1 MTKKLPGFD
10 WALFIVVFAI
20 SFFGIIVVGNLTA
33 GILVQQLV
41 NFFLGLVFFF
51 ILSLI
56 DYRIYK
62 KFAPF
67 IYVACLL
74 FLLAP
79 LVFGTLTRGAYR
91 WIQIGPFPLQPSEIV
106 KPFLII
112 FFAYYFSSKEHF
124 SVKELLMG
132 CFLAI
137 VPIFLIFIQPDLGS
151 SVVVALSWIGVV
163 IGSGVSLALLV
174 AGGISFLL
182 LAPLAWRFLLLDYQ
196 KQRVFTFLNPL
207 NDPLGS
213 GYNLIQATVAV
224 GSGKLFGRGFGR
236 GTQSHLRFLP
246 ERHTDFV
253 FASIAEELGFIFS
266 GLLIIGFFILL
277 WRILIVSKKTKD
289 IFGGLICLG
298 VFSLIFSQVF
308 INIAMNLGLLPITGI
323 TLPLV
328 SYGGSS
334 FTSTM
339 IGLGI
344 VENISR
350 LKKKEEMIIIA

>member
-1 MTKKLPGFD
+1 MRKKLPGFD
-10 WALFIVVFAI
+10 WALFIAVFAV
-20 SFFGIIVVGNLTA
+20 SVFGIIIVSNLTQ
-33 GILVQQLV
+33 GLLVQQLI
-41 NFFLGLVFFF
+41 NFFLGLAFFF
-51 ILSLI
+51 ILSRI
-56 DYRIYK
+56 DYRIYER
-62 KFAPF
+62 FAPF
-67 IYVACLL
+67 IYAACLL

-91 WIQIGPFPLQPSEIV
+91 WIQIGPFPIQPSEIV
-106 KPFLII
+106 KPFLVI
-112 FFAYYFSSKEHF
+112 FFAYYFSSKERF
-124 SVKELLMG
+124 SGKEVLIG
-132 CFLAI
+132 CLLAI

-151 SVVVALSWIGVV
+151 SVVVALSWIGIVT
-163 IGSGVSLALLV
+163 GSGISLTLLV
-174 AGGISFLL
+174 AGGVSFSL
-182 LAPLAWRFLLLDYQ
+182 LAPLAWKFLLLDYQ

-207 NDPLGS
+207 NDPLGA

-253 FASIAEELGFIFS
+253 FASMAEELGFIFS
-266 GLLIIGFFILL
+266 GLLIIGFVILL
-277 WRILIVSKKTKD
+277 WRILVASQKTKD
-289 IFGGLICLG
+289 TFGGLICLG

-308 INIAMNLGLLPITGI
+308 INISMNLGLLPITGI

-334 FTSTM
+334 FVSTM

-344 VENISR
+344 VESISR